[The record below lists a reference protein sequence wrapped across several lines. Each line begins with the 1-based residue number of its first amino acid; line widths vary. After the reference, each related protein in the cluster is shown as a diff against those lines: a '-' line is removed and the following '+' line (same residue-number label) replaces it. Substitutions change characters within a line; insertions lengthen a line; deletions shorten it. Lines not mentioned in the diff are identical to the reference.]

1 MNTLKLYLKPDKK
14 RVDLLACCLYNN
26 DDFKF
31 IAEMVKQQTGLELT
45 ASDDLTGNLKNNAD
59 WILESHDVN
68 VKDVYF
74 NDYINNYNFTFNK
87 GGSIGGFG
95 AYNNIINP
103 FVEPFEQAVQVAE
116 KFDFDF
122 LNDLDIGIGVLET
135 IADIIPG
142 WLESI
147 LDFFFNLLPF
157 NSIIEMIL
165 DEIPL
170 PSIPMGGLLDIFTEM
185 FEPIENLDVLQQALD
200 YINIFDGH
208 DNDYNIAKP
217 SSTTQNMYA
226 QTVTDNK
233 VFFVDNNRYEL
244 PVFTG
249 TGAMKSNGSGYCN
262 HSSCTGRSWCVNVT
276 GE

>member
-147 LDFFFNLLPF
+147 LDFFFKQCLNSSILETISRPLETKYNGSIDVSFF
-157 NSIIEMIL
+157 NIK
-165 DEIPL
+165 
-170 PSIPMGGLLDIFTEM
+170 
-185 FEPIENLDVLQQALD
+185 
-200 YINIFDGH
+200 YIGCNPQDTAF
-208 DNDYNIAKP
+208 K
-217 SSTTQNMYA
+217 TT
-226 QTVTDNK
+226 
-233 VFFVDNNRYEL
+233 EL
-244 PVFTG
+244 PLYNKHFDLEIS
-249 TGAMKSNGSGYCN
+249 ADKLDFQ
-262 HSSCTGRSWCVNVT
+262 SS
-276 GE
+276 